1 MANTRMTAPNTFT
14 KGLVMDFN
22 PTITKSDSLVNALNA
37 TLLTFNGNEMQLQQ
51 DMGNGRVETAFL
63 PQGYVPVGACE
74 FGDIIYIVSY
84 NPLENKSQ
92 IGCFPSPERNIT
104 EEEIINTTQQLKSE
118 DFQDFKGGNLTGII
132 KSLSV
137 KKVMHG
143 NKNLN
148 PGDKFIIYTKEKNPL
163 TPNKNNLSDFGNTSH
178 RHNEWPKLVKLK
190 IVSIEDSGK
199 IVDLNASVKWYNN
212 HYYLTEEVQNNN
224 GKPDIDSYRS
234 LVSSAYSIFQSKVSG
249 KLALL
254 AELETIQSFSCTY
267 DVFTTNDEKTHETK
281 YNIYFYTSW
290 ETNHNDVN
298 PSGFIFTQSNWAPIE
313 NSGYIYKPKVINE
326 NNTQIISYEKYS
338 VQTKLP
344 IKSAATI
351 SNNQVVR
358 YDAEQIKA
366 YSRTYELEQPSKDFK
381 TYITEASYNAKIS
394 NILDWFKV
402 NNTYEAIK
410 DNSKYSILR
419 PVTRLN
425 RLLDLK
431 TGEPVIEDNKGK
443 YLYNLDYY
451 STKINED
458 KSQTITYQTKDI
470 NGKYVDINP
479 ISLNDDV
486 VNNYFHKDIATLVAK
501 DFPVL
506 QKQEVTIKEK
516 PVLVNTNLS
525 NLIWDYKVAPV
536 MPYGVLEH
544 LEVQGQIDF
553 SKLGTGTINLNTW
566 KYYNSGNVST
576 LTWGLEAYSEP
587 NKGIA
592 EVVFDFYDNQ
602 GCAASYHITGKS
614 SYAGIFTEQIILGQ
628 QNSSYKLN
636 AINAENKSY
645 FHAGINDPKGKIYFT
660 DSNTPTLEPTNKGP
674 FKNDAGT
681 LYPNVLYL
689 VKITVKYCP
698 KDLMGNYSQDNV
710 SNYKYFYRWF
720 WSNGMFNDMYYNT
733 SDFIN
738 LQPKLYLDFSGT
750 FNTKGSKGLTTI
762 NPLIPKHYIY
772 TGPSTFNYSQDKNEL
787 YKTLSANVYT
797 INQDY
802 ADDKNGNIQ
811 LILNPGLTEGYNT
824 FNLNKDK
831 LDLITNI
838 KVIMGKSSITKNIEN
853 PSLIHTGDSFISVL
867 DDIVQ
872 PVIAQNLTS
881 YDKERF
887 FDRSGY
893 AGHNYGTNECHV
905 SNYFLKL
912 VQHSESAERTNVA
925 NYTGDKSGTGT
936 GSSDTEMFTN
946 LNAYQAYLDAF
957 SLNIIGGQK
966 NDDKNK
972 QVSYLDKKGETQ
984 VLDVFQ
990 MKICPLSEASDLN
1003 KGIPLVLAGTAFSKT
1018 FAAEMHRDKHSKIL
1032 KSIISSLKDDAK
1044 FNSLK
1049 YMGLH
1054 LYQNHL
1060 YFNDLI
1066 TFYMGESTGHPTH
1079 YGSFNMKGIT
1089 DNGWKSTNHG
1099 GGGRNNHNNWGAWL
1113 GFEDIQSL
1121 WRPHI
1126 SSPVSA
1132 FVIGRHGGSSGNVD
1146 SLYSNLSWDKIRTS
1160 FDLGA
1165 KGHTIYSKSYE
1176 IPFGDPSN
1184 WIKNDGGIYF
1194 YCFIVYD
1201 QAQNMYVPISDYF
1214 RGDSNSL
1221 TQNKQSMDQNKDK
1234 VPTQTLADMLGSLFA
1249 QLYVVDPSSEGNT
1262 GLLSNFVSLQNYSEF
1277 WNKDI
1282 IIEAD
1287 TTNLTN
1293 QETLR
1298 ELITIQNQTMQKYL
1312 SALKLNC
1319 KENYVEDKIN
1329 SNNVTINLYGTQ
1341 RVFAFEFEVPYNL
1354 GNLPYL
1360 NAQKS
1365 EPKNKIFLTV
1375 LENDTPKVEVFSG
1388 QVASNTLYT
1397 WTGTNIIPFG
1407 SGSLMYYASSFKDI
1421 NGELYMTA
1429 SKETIKRTSFEPLS
1443 KVLQYNNGDIT
1454 WNNLSQ
1460 FPTWNSTY
1468 TLNYECGNQDPELKG
1483 IPIVSFFNLY
1493 KPGL

>member
-104 EEEIINTTQQLKSE
+104 EEEIINTTQTLNAS
-118 DFQDFKGGNLTGII
+118 DFQDLNGNTPTGII

-148 PGDKFIIYTKEKNPL
+148 PGDKFIIYDTKNAL
-163 TPNKNNLSDFGNTSH
+163 DNNRSNLSDFGNTSH

-212 HYYLTEEVQNNN
+212 HYYLTKSVSDKNN
-224 GKPDIDSYRS
+224 KPDIDSYRS

-254 AELETIQSFSCTY
+254 AELETIQNFSCTY

-313 NSGYIYKPKVINE
+313 NSGYIYKPKVVIQDNK
-326 NNTQIISYEKYS
+326 QIISYEKDS

-351 SNNQVVR
+351 SNNQVVQ

-366 YSRTYELEQPSKDFK
+366 YSRTYKLEKPSGTFES
-381 TYITEASYNAKIS
+381 YITKDSYNAKIS

-425 RLLDLK
+425 RFLDLK
-431 TGEPVIEDNKGK
+431 TGEPVIEENNVGK

-501 DFPVL
+501 DFPIL
-506 QKQEVTIKEK
+506 QKQEVTIEKK

-544 LEVQGQIDF
+544 LEIQGQIDF
-553 SKLGTGTINLNTW
+553 SKLGTGAINLTTW

-645 FHAGINDPKGKIYFT
+645 FHAGINDPKGEIYFT

-750 FNTKGSKGLTTI
+750 FNTKGTKTI

-797 INQDY
+797 INQNY

-811 LILNPGLTEGYNT
+811 LVLNPGLTEGYNT

-831 LDLITNI
+831 LDLITDI
-838 KVIMGKSSITKNIEN
+838 KVIMGKSSITKNIES

-872 PVIAQNLTS
+872 PVIATNLTS
-881 YDKERF
+881 YDEASS

-893 AGHNYGTNECHV
+893 AGHNYGTNQCVV
-905 SNYFLKL
+905 SDYFLKL
-912 VQHSESAERTNVA
+912 IQHKDPPSKPSATYIGNKL
-925 NYTGDKSGTGT
+925 DKKGEPT
-936 GSSDTEMFTN
+936 TEMFTN

-957 SLNIIGGQK
+957 SLNIVEGK
-966 NDDKNK
+966 LNNNP
-972 QVSYLDKKGETQ
+972 VSYLDKKGENQTLNVSQ
-984 VLDVFQ
+984 
-990 MKICPLSEASDLN
+990 IITYPLSTASDPD

-1032 KSIISSLKDDAK
+1032 KSIISSLDDKAK

-1066 TFYMGESTGHPTH
+1066 TFYMGESNGHPTH

-1089 DNGWKSTNHG
+1089 DDGWKSSNHG

-1132 FVIGRHGGSSGNVD
+1132 FVIGRHGGSAGKVD
-1146 SLYSNLSWDKIRTS
+1146 SLHSNLSWDKIRTS
-1160 FDLGA
+1160 FGLGA
-1165 KGHTIYSKSYE
+1165 VGHSIYLNNYE

-1184 WIKNDGGIYF
+1184 WRSGEGGIYF

-1201 QAQNMYVPISDYF
+1201 QTQNMYVPISDYF
-1214 RGDSNSL
+1214 RGDSKSI
-1221 TQNKQSMDQNKDK
+1221 TQNKQPMDQNKDK
-1234 VPTQTLADMLGSLFA
+1234 VPTKTLADMLGSLFA

-1282 IIEAD
+1282 IIEANTD
-1287 TTNLTN
+1287 TDILKK

-1312 SALKLNC
+1312 NALKLNC

-1483 IPIVSFFNLY
+1483 IPIISFFNLY